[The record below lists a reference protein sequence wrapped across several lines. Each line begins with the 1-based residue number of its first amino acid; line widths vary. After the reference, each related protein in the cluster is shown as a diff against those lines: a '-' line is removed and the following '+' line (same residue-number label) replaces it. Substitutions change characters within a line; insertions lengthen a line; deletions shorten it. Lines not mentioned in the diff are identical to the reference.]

1 MLSKI
6 GQTENILIYDV
17 ESEDIK
23 YTLKGMLKNKLHFSS
38 RLLSKIKREKN
49 ICVNGMYAKY
59 HHALKQGDQIKVI
72 MNETPN
78 RFDPQDIP
86 FYVVY
91 EDCDIIIINKQ
102 PGIVTHPTK
111 KHVDFTIANAAA
123 YYMQANRKN
132 YRIRFINR
140 LDMNTSGLLVI
151 AKNAYAQHIVSWQMK
166 ENKVKKK
173 YIAFV
178 EGNVVEDEKTIDA
191 PIYKESEDSIK
202 RTVDTRGAIS
212 LTKYK
217 VVERFKNATKLEIE
231 ILTGR
236 THQIRVH
243 MAYIGHVI
251 IGDELYGA
259 EVNEKIG
266 RQALHATSLK
276 MYKVRGNNAI
286 EVEALLPNDLSL
298 LQEMLRLEL

>member
-6 GQTENILIYDV
+6 GQTENALIYDV
-17 ESEDIK
+17 ESEDIR
-23 YTLKGMLKNKLHFSS
+23 YTLKGILKNKLHFSS

-49 ICVNGMYAKY
+49 IYVNGMYAKY
-59 HHALKQGDQIKVI
+59 HHVLKQGDQIKVI

-111 KHVDFTIANAAA
+111 SHVDFTIANAAA
-123 YYMQANRKN
+123 YYMQANKKN

-140 LDMNTSGLLVI
+140 LDMNTSGLLII
-151 AKNAYAQHIVSWQMK
+151 AKNAYAQNIVSWQMK
-166 ENKVKKK
+166 ESKVKKK

-178 EGNVVEDEKTIDA
+178 EGNVLKNEETINA
-191 PIYKESEDSIK
+191 PLYKEAEGSIK
-202 RTVDTRGAIS
+202 RTVDARGAIS

-217 VVERFKNATKLEIE
+217 IIERFKNATKLEIE
-231 ILTGR
+231 LLTGR

-259 EVNEKIG
+259 ELNENIS

-276 MYKVRGNNAI
+276 MYKVRGNNDI
-286 EVEALLPNDLSL
+286 EAEALLPNDLSL
-298 LQEMLRLEL
+298 LQERLRLAL